1 MQAINCATLDC
12 RWSLLTTGISALAE
26 VLITSMLNLERIKL
40 IRSHTHAGV
49 CLPSIKVIVTL
60 LTFPQMHGE
69 ETGNYLYRAAG
80 MGDAWIIAFVGEGRI
95 RKQLLPAIN
104 CATLDCRWSLLTTS
118 IPCIRQSFDFKF
130 GERIKLI
137 RFTPICRFFA
147 FHPLKFKFLCQHF
160 LKCTLKIV
168 YYSQIIKQGL
178 QDMQD
183 QLWYKI
189 KIIHPFQNA
198 EKILENFLTHIP
210 EKLVKTKIVFFLH
223 SRKSSTIPCV
233 CDEGWTFDPA
243 NIDVW
248 CCYDRTDWLTFSYVK
263 KK

>member
-1 MQAINCATLDC
+1 MNY
-12 RWSLLTTGISALAE
+12 SLCGRRKNKKTVVASHQLRHTRLP
-26 VLITSMLNLERIKL
+26 LEFVDNQYPLHSPKFWFQVWWTNKTYTI
-40 IRSHTHAGV
+40 HTHLQV
-49 CLPSIKVIVTL
+49 
-60 LTFPQMHGE
+60 
-69 ETGNYLYRAAG
+69 
-80 MGDAWIIAFVGEGRI
+80 
-95 RKQLLPAIN
+95 
-104 CATLDCRWSLLTTS
+104 
-118 IPCIRQSFDFKF
+118 
-130 GERIKLI
+130 
-137 RFTPICRFFA
+137 FA
-147 FHPLKFKFLCQHF
+147 FRPLKFKLLCQHF

-198 EKILENFLTHIP
+198 EKSLENFLTHIP

-263 KK
+263 KKIDIDECHLVQGLLSHCREGAPVRFVEIRPATLAARAFRRVWLDC